1 MSSFSSG
8 APYGT
13 KQPDMNQNI
22 KQFTNT
28 TSSIAAWVYKKYINM
43 IYIAPA
49 SNKSVLIPKDLIV
62 LGNIIVEGNIINK
75 DSQVQSP
82 NYDELITNMQK
93 EIDELKQLVKN
104 AS

>member
-8 APYGT
+8 APYGN

-28 TSSIAAWVYKKYINM
+28 TSSIAAWVYKKYMNM
-43 IYIAPA
+43 IYIVPA

-75 DSQVQSP
+75 DSQDQP
-82 NYDELITNMQK
+82 NYSELITNMQK
-93 EIDELKQLVKN
+93 EIDELKQLVN
-104 AS
+104 SFLV